1 MRWNISG
8 SINNGN
14 ASDSNKYFFMNFF
27 DNQLGNSI
35 QYHTTHSSGYWS
47 FQNYWNSQ
55 GNNYLRMTCRTET
68 SIIEML
74 IYHKKKYCNIIIKM
88 LEKNTIMPDNIITIN
103 NYKEG
108 CEKSVTFKVRI
119 DEIRTIR
126 NKLLKDSDYYL
137 LPDISLEENK
147 LNEIKVNRQH
157 LRDFMNKLMSDEITC
172 DIFDDEF
179 EKKYFPT

>member
-1 MRWNISG
+1 M
-8 SINNGN
+8 
-14 ASDSNKYFFMNFF
+14 
-27 DNQLGNSI
+27 
-35 QYHTTHSSGYWS
+35 
-47 FQNYWNSQ
+47 
-55 GNNYLRMTCRTET
+55 
-68 SIIEML
+68 
-74 IYHKKKYCNIIIKM
+74 IKM
-88 LEKNTIMPDNIITIN
+88 LEENTIIPDNMITKK

-147 LNEIKVNRQH
+147 LNEIKVYRQH
-157 LRDFMNKLMSDEITC
+157 LRDFMNKLMNDEIVC

-179 EKKYFPT
+179 EKKKFPS